1 MTGTADS
8 QTIIK
13 TVACDLDGTLLNKHS
28 EIHPSDL
35 NAFRVLG
42 EMGVCRIIATGRS
55 LYSFK
60 QVIPDDFPIDYLILC
75 AGGGTI
81 DFKTKQVI
89 NSSVIPAEDVRRIA
103 SKLRSFKIDYQVR
116 DVIPND
122 HFYKYE
128 RFFEENPDFDRLNS
142 NYESFTEP
150 IQAIE
155 DLADASRIISIAPGP
170 DYIEFF
176 ESFASDFGIIRATSP
191 TDHRSVWMELYP
203 HGVNK
208 GRALSKL
215 LRMNSLNLDET
226 LGLGNDYN
234 DIHFLDITGR
244 SFVVDNAP
252 QALKAKYETTVNH
265 NQAPL
270 SAALLKCGIKI

>member
-1 MTGTADS
+1 MNKNPDLKS
-8 QTIIK
+8 EIK
-13 TVACDLDGTLLNKHS
+13 AVACDLDGTLLNRNG

-35 NAFRVLG
+35 NAFKTLG
-42 EMGVCRIIATGRS
+42 KMGVCRIIATGRS
-55 LYSFK
+55 LFSFK

-75 AGGGTI
+75 AGGGII
-81 DFKTKQVI
+81 DYRTKEI
-89 NSSVIPAEDVRRIA
+89 IESSVIPAEDVRRIA
-103 SKLRSFKIDYQVR
+103 LKLRNFKIDYQVR

-128 RFFEENPDFDRLNS
+128 RFFDENPDFDRLNS
-142 NYESFTEP
+142 HYKSYTEP
-150 IQAIE
+150 VRTIE
-155 DLADASRIISIAPGP
+155 ELGAASRIISIAPGQ

-176 ESFASDFGIIRATSP
+176 ESFSSDYGIIRATSP
-191 TDHRSVWMELYP
+191 TDHRSVWMEMYP

-208 GRALSKL
+208 GRALRKL
-215 LRMNSLNLDET
+215 LQMHALDLDKT

-252 QALKAKYETTVNH
+252 AALKAKYENTVNH

-270 SAALLKCGIKI
+270 SAALSECGIKI